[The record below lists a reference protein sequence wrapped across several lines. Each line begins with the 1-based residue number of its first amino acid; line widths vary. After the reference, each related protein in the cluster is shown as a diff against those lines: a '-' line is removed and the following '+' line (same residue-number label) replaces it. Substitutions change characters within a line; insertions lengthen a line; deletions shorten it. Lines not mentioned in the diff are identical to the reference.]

1 MGCFFLISGQRPVL
15 LAQFL
20 DSFFD
25 PLAGVLHKGVGAGHV
40 QPTEAGAGLTEPGAH
55 IGGDAH
61 LFGKPFAQ
69 LFLGHAQAAAIQ
81 PHQIGG
87 FVHAHFQFGAV
98 LVDEVHKVLAVVP
111 KHIDQL
117 IQPLLAFVVGGDG
130 GRAGEDVGAGMGL
143 GHLSLELL
151 PHFLVGNQDIGA
163 LDAGQVEGLT
173 GGGADDTVHLG
184 VLGHIAVDDVLAGE
198 DQIVVE
204 ASSIGY
210 EIHVPL
216 SFLEELPPVGEEVR
230 IYTYL
235 QVKEDALNLF
245 GFRSRQDLKMFK
257 QLLGVNGIG
266 PKGAL
271 GLLSAMRPD
280 DLRLAVISGDAK
292 AISKAPGIGLKTAQR
307 LILDLKDKISV
318 EEILMTD
325 QEETGTTPVRTGGLP
340 DAGKEAVDALT
351 ALGYSAMEA
360 TKAVRQVEITGQMT
374 AEDVLKASLRHLSF
388 F

>member
-1 MGCFFLISGQRPVL
+1 MVISYIR
-15 LAQFL
+15 
-20 DSFFD
+20 
-25 PLAGVLHKGVGAGHV
+25 GVLA
-40 QPTEAGAGLTEPGAH
+40 EE
-55 IGGDAH
+55 
-61 LFGKPFAQ
+61 
-69 LFLGHAQAAAIQ
+69 
-81 PHQIGG
+81 
-87 FVHAHFQFGAV
+87 
-98 LVDEVHKVLAVVP
+98 E
-111 KHIDQL
+111 
-117 IQPLLAFVVGGDG
+117 
-130 GRAGEDVGAGMGL
+130 
-143 GHLSLELL
+143 
-151 PHFLVGNQDIGA
+151 
-163 LDAGQVEGLT
+163 
-173 GGGADDTVHLG
+173 
-184 VLGHIAVDDVLAGE
+184 E
-198 DQIVVE
+198 DQIVGE

-245 GFRSRQDLKMFK
+245 GFRSRQDLTMFQ

-360 TKAVRQVEITGQMT
+360 TKALRQVEITGQMT

>member
-1 MGCFFLISGQRPVL
+1 MQTRIRKGQDRNL
-15 LAQFL
+15 F
-20 DSFFD
+20 SYI
-25 PLAGVLHKGVGAGHV
+25 KG
-40 QPTEAGAGLTEPGAH
+40 TLEEYW
-55 IGGDAH
+55 
-61 LFGKPFAQ
+61 
-69 LFLGHAQAAAIQ
+69 
-81 PHQIGG
+81 
-87 FVHAHFQFGAV
+87 
-98 LVDEVHKVLAVVP
+98 
-111 KHIDQL
+111 
-117 IQPLLAFVVGGDG
+117 
-130 GRAGEDVGAGMGL
+130 ED
-143 GHLSLELL
+143 
-151 PHFLVGNQDIGA
+151 
-163 LDAGQVEGLT
+163 T
-173 GGGADDTVHLG
+173 
-184 VLGHIAVDDVLAGE
+184 
-198 DQIVVE
+198 IVVE
-204 ASSIGY
+204 SGGIGWN
-210 EIHVPL
+210 IHVPL
-216 SFLEELPPVGEEVR
+216 SVLDRLPHVGEQIKV
-230 IYTYL
+230 YTSF
-235 QVKEDALNLF
+235 QVKEDSMTLY
-245 GFRSRQDLKMFK
+245 GFFSRQDLKMFK